1 MSVVLSLLYSSW
13 KSKPSKTFR
22 PFPSRLTWVCPGFV
36 HGTKPVHQVQRS
48 HRIKCVPFHAFE
60 DCSVQ
65 HLERCEKCAGD
76 YFEER
81 YKHFT
86 IIHVYRNCG
95 VWTRMFFTHVSLG
108 GKIGLGNRR
117 QIRGIFYS
125 QVSKG
130 DTELRILDQKTYWL
144 MRLM

>member
-13 KSKPSKTFR
+13 KSKPSKIFR
-22 PFPSRLTWVCPGFV
+22 PSRSRPTWVCPGFV
-36 HGTKPVHQVQRS
+36 HGTKPIHQVERS

-65 HLERCEKCAGD
+65 HLEICEKFAGD

-86 IIHVYRNCG
+86 IISRVYCSIPSTGTVASEHVC
-95 VWTRMFFTHVSLG
+95 SL
-108 GKIGLGNRR
+108 L
-117 QIRGIFYS
+117 
-125 QVSKG
+125 
-130 DTELRILDQKTYWL
+130 T
-144 MRLM
+144 